1 MINKFKISTPEIV
14 VLTPTSEARAVGLLH
29 SLGGLHPRNYNS
41 IPGSD
46 KSFHL
51 LQNVHTV
58 SVTHPA
64 GHAEP
69 IWTPFSGNK
78 AAGT

>member
-1 MINKFKISTPEIV
+1 VINKFKISTPEIV
-14 VLTPTSEARAVGLLH
+14 VLTPTSEDRAVGVLH
-29 SLGGLHPRNYNS
+29 CLGVLQPRNSNS
-41 IPGSD
+41 IPISD
-46 KSFHL
+46 KCFHL

-69 IWTPFSGNK
+69 IGTSFSGNK